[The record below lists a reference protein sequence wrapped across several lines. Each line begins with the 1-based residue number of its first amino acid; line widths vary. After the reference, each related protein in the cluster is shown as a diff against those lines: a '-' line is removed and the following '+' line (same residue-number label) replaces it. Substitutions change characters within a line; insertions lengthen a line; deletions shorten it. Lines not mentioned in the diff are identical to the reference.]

1 MTPLLGRGYLTAPP
15 RAPPPPPSPR
25 VVATRSGSGC
35 SASPPARAV
44 AIAEGSCP
52 PLPGPRGS
60 APHGLG
66 SDGRAPRR
74 SPPPC
79 PPPSL
84 LPSSVLARVCP
95 AARPGS
101 GGDLSSLVS
110 ANAARPGRAGPSR
123 RPPPASAAWAQQP
136 RTLAPAGGPAA
147 PGGGSLSARPGSP
160 LRPRGSLL
168 GGGDPGHSGRL
179 CPSPP
184 RALHRATRVCSW
196 MFPPLPAAFS
206 AASLLGNPVASS
218 LSSVCKLFLIL
229 HIRKKFFRA
238 LGACA

>member
-1 MTPLLGRGYLTAPP
+1 MTPLSGRGYLTAPP
-15 RAPPPPPSPR
+15 RAPPPPSPR
-25 VVATRSGSGC
+25 VVATRSSSGC

-66 SDGRAPRR
+66 SDGRAPRL

-84 LPSSVLARVCP
+84 LPSAVLARVGP

-110 ANAARPGRAGPSR
+110 ADARPGRAE
-123 RPPPASAAWAQQP
+123 PPPSS
-136 RTLAPAGGPAA
+136 RLRGLGPAA
-147 PGGGSLSARPGSP
+147 RDAGTCGRVGPRLRAVAHCLRLGSP
-160 LRPRGSLL
+160 QLRPRGSLL
-168 GGGDPGHSGRL
+168 GCGDPLHSGRP
-179 CPSPP
+179 CPSLRP
-184 RALHRATRVCSW
+184 ALHRTTRVCSW

-206 AASLLGNPVASS
+206 ATSSLGSPVASP

-229 HIRKKFFRA
+229 HIRRKFCRA
-238 LGACA
+238 PGACA

>member
-1 MTPLLGRGYLTAPP
+1 M
-15 RAPPPPPSPR
+15 
-25 VVATRSGSGC
+25 ATRSGSGC

-79 PPPSL
+79 PPPSQR
-84 LPSSVLARVCP
+84 PSAVLARVGQ

-110 ANAARPGRAGPSR
+110 AVAARPGRAGPGR
-123 RPPPASAAWAQQP
+123 AAALLPPPRPGPSGPGRQHLRAGP
-136 RTLAPAGGPAA
+136 RLRAVAHC
-147 PGGGSLSARPGSP
+147 LRPGSK

-168 GGGDPGHSGRL
+168 GCGDPGHSGRP
-179 CPSPP
+179 CPSLPP
-184 RALHRATRVCSW
+184 ALHRTTRVCSW

-206 AASLLGNPVASS
+206 AVSSLGNPVASS
-218 LSSVCKLFLIL
+218 LSSVCKLFLLL
-229 HIRKKFFRA
+229 HIRKKFLPGSGSLRLRTEVKDLTVFA
-238 LGACA
+238 